1 MPFKSFQCCRRE
13 SRRFMV
19 SGEGAGGLDLGTALR
34 GDRQENRAPPDV
46 RAEDMRERTRDY
58 DPSP

>member
-1 MPFKSFQCCRRE
+1 
-13 SRRFMV
+13 MV